1 MIVRILGEGQW
12 RLAEAAL
19 TELNALDDAVEQAV
33 AANDADRLAAA
44 LHELLEK
51 VRSGAELPAEELH
64 DSDLILPSSDA
75 TLDEVRELL
84 NDAEEGLIP
93 G

>member
-12 RLAEAAL
+12 ELSEDSL
-19 TELNALDDAVEQAV
+19 SELNALDDAVEQAV

-44 LHELLEK
+44 LNDMHDK
-51 VRSGAELPAEELH
+51 VRSGKELAAEELH
-64 DSDLILPSSDA
+64 DSDLILPSADA
-75 TLDEVRELL
+75 TLDEVRALL